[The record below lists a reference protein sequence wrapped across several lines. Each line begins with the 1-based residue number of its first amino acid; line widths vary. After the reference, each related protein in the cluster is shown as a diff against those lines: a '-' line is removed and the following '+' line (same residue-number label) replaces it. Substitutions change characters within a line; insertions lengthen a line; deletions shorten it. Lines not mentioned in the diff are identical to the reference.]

1 MGVGPMGW
9 ARASANL
16 TAKLENRLGQEA
28 GGPVGLLLPI
38 PQDGE
43 DENLTGLRR
52 QLGEAKGGTVL
63 VETTADAW
71 GGGRAAAPQSDWRPQ
86 RFGADPPATLEA
98 LRTSAGQT
106 VAAACGIPPAIVSRS
121 DGTALREA
129 WRQFLFA
136 TIAPVSKLVEL
147 ELSAK
152 LDVAV
157 TLTHEEMRASDL
169 AARARAFQSMVGGGM
184 DPAKAAGLAGLM
196 AD

>member
-1 MGVGPMGW
+1 MGRRPGRGASVRLAAAAVRRGSSGDARGPPDL
-9 ARASANL
+9 RR
-16 TAKLENRLGQEA
+16 T
-28 GGPVGLLLPI
+28 
-38 PQDGE
+38 DGRG
-43 DENLTGLRR
+43 GLR
-52 QLGEAKGGTVL
+52 
-63 VETTADAW
+63 D
-71 GGGRAAAPQSDWRPQ
+71 
-86 RFGADPPATLEA
+86 
-98 LRTSAGQT
+98 SAG
-106 VAAACGIPPAIVSRS
+106 VVSRS